1 MVFRD
6 GKLKPGGEREEAG
19 RPKKR
24 AHQTMLVQGNHYLL
38 NTFFEAESIE
48 QEDGEMTGSE
58 VAHLKLAQ
66 HFLKETLIQE
76 EKQFGHRFKR

>member
-1 MVFRD
+1 MLVFRD
-6 GKLKPGGEREEAG
+6 GKMKPGGEREESG

-24 AHQTMLVQGNHYLL
+24 AHQTTLVQGNYYLL

-58 VAHLKLAQ
+58 VPHAILVQYLTVTQ
-66 HFLKETLIQE
+66 QVEQVV
-76 EKQFGHRFKR
+76 Q